1 MSIQSVIT
9 NIVSGATKLWH
20 EVVTDIEADAAKV
33 RAALPSSALPNFD
46 AAVSVIKQGASD
58 AISLADSAFAGSAGR
73 IAPAIEAALDAE
85 LVALTNGA
93 ALPLVP
99 LVNDGVDKLDAFAV
113 SVAHAWALK
122 AKAALAPGS

>member
-1 MSIQSVIT
+1 MSIQSVISD
-9 NIVSGATKLWH
+9 IVSGAKKLWS

-33 RAALPSSALPNFD
+33 RAALPSSAIPNFD
-46 AAVSVIKQGASD
+46 AVVSEIKQGASN
-58 AISLADSAFAGSAGR
+58 AISFTDSAFASSADR
-73 IAPAIEAALDAE
+73 IAKALEPALDAE
-85 LVALTNGA
+85 LAALTNGA

-122 AKAALAPGS
+122 AKAALAPAS